1 MVFVTVGNDK
11 CLYTINVF
19 NDVRI
24 VWDDIVDSE
33 KIVFGEFNTR
43 IDDDNLILVFNT
55 IGFRLI
61 FDAMVLEL
69 RYFKNACFF
78 FVFKGFF

>member
-24 VWDDIVDSE
+24 VRDNIVDSE
-33 KIVFGEFNTR
+33 KIILGEFNTR

-55 IGFRLI
+55 
-61 FDAMVLEL
+61 MVLEL

>member
-24 VWDDIVDSE
+24 VRDNIVDSE
-33 KIVFGEFNTR
+33 KIILGEFNTR

-55 IGFRLI
+55 IGIFTDFPQTTNRINPNFFR
-61 FDAMVLEL
+61 F
-69 RYFKNACFF
+69 
-78 FVFKGFF
+78 